1 MWLIWAILAAI
12 TAALVTVLT
21 KAGLKNVDSSLAFA
35 IQSILIVGITWA
47 VVAWQGTSSGIKEI
61 ETRAWVLLALAGV
74 ATTLST
80 LFSFKA
86 LSIGQASYV
95 TTVERSSLVIAVL
108 LSVLFLKEKITWQL
122 IAGGLLIISGAVL
135 IAMSEPG
142 E

>member
-35 IQSILIVGITWA
+35 LQSILILCITW
-47 VVAWQGTSSGIKEI
+47 VVVSWQGTFSGIKEI
-61 ETRAWVLLALAGV
+61 ETKAWVLLGLAGV

-86 LSIGQASYV
+86 LSLGKASYV
-95 TTVERSSLVIAVL
+95 TTVERTSLVVAL
-108 LSVLFLKEKITWQL
+108 FLSVLFLKEKITWQL
-122 IAGGLLIISGAVL
+122 IVGAVLIIGGAVL
-135 IAMSEPG
+135 IAMSDPG